1 GMTELDEILLDVIR
15 PRVEQGLNFLVLLT
29 KADKLTRSD
38 GAKALSIARLQAG
51 GGEVRLFSALKR
63 QGVDEAA
70 RVLWNWAHPAQGATP
85 AAAEPPADTEPPE
98 EDAPADGAP

>member
-1 GMTELDEILLDVIR
+1 M
-15 PRVEQGLNFLVLLT
+15 LLT

-51 GGEVRLFSALKR
+51 GGEVKLFSALKL

-70 RVLWNWAHPAQGATP
+70 ELLWRWAHPEVASSAQVDDQG
-85 AAAEPPADTEPPE
+85 
-98 EDAPADGAP
+98 